1 MLPKFAD
8 VVIIGG
14 GVIGSSIAYHLAKE
28 NIGAVVLDKED
39 FVSGSS
45 GACEGLLLLQSKKP
59 GIHLELAI
67 ASTRRFP
74 QLSEELGS
82 EIEYE
87 QKGGLVIIES
97 EEELDAMKLFVEK
110 QKACGVDLTLLDR
123 EQTLEMEPAL
133 SPHIVGATYS
143 PLEGQVNPFLLT
155 RAFLGAAEK
164 LGAKVFTHAEVRG
177 IGISKGHINA
187 VNTTKGRIETP
198 VVINAAGALAGTIGD
213 LVNLNIPV
221 KPRRGQILVTES
233 VPPLVRYCILSA
245 AYIAAK
251 FNPSLAESGGMG
263 FAVEQTKNGNVL
275 IGSTREF
282 AGFDRQTTFDGVN
295 TIASQILRVFPSL
308 KDLHVIRAYAG
319 LRPYT
324 PDGLPIL
331 GPVESLEGFIMAAG
345 HEGDGITL
353 SPVTGE
359 IIAKVITRGEIPFPM
374 DHFKLE
380 RFDTAS

>member
-14 GVIGSSIAYHLAKE
+14 GVIGGSIAYHLAKE
-28 NIGAVVLDKED
+28 KIYALVLEKADIA
-39 FVSGSS
+39 SGSS

-59 GIHLELAI
+59 GIHLELALS
-67 ASTRRFP
+67 STLRFP
-74 QLSEELGS
+74 QLSEELGF

-97 EEELDAMKLFVEK
+97 EEELEAMKLFVEK
-110 QKACGVDLTLLDR
+110 QKAYGVDLTLLDTA
-123 EQTLEMEPAL
+123 QTLEMEPAL
-133 SPHIVGATYS
+133 SPHIIGATYS
-143 PLEGQVNPFLLT
+143 PFEGQVNPFLLT

-177 IGISKGHINA
+177 IGISKGRVSA
-187 VNTTKGRIETP
+187 VNTTKGRIESSLI
-198 VVINAAGALAGTIGD
+198 VNASGAYAAAIGD
-213 LVNLNIPV
+213 MVNLNIPI

-233 VPPLVRYCILSA
+233 VPPFVRYCILSA
-245 AYIAAK
+245 KYIAAK
-251 FNPSLAESGGMG
+251 FDPALAESGGMG
-263 FAVEQTKNGNVL
+263 FAVEQTANGNVL

-282 AGFDRQTTFDGVN
+282 VGFDRQTTFKGVN
-295 TIASQILRVFPSL
+295 TIASQILQVLPKL
-308 KDLHVIRAYAG
+308 KDLHVIRAFAG

-331 GPVESLEGFIMAAG
+331 GAVEGLEGFIMAAG

-374 DHFKLE
+374 DHFRLE

>member
-28 NIGAVVLDKED
+28 KIGSVVLDKED
-39 FVSGSS
+39 FISGSS

-67 ASTRRFP
+67 ASTRRFS
-74 QLSEELGS
+74 QLSEELGF

-123 EQTLEMEPAL
+123 DQTLEMEPAL
-133 SPHIVGATYS
+133 SPHIIGATYS
-143 PLEGQVNPFLLT
+143 PFEGQVNPFLLT

-198 VVINAAGALAGTIGD
+198 LVINAAGALAGTIGD

-233 VPPLVRYCILSA
+233 VPPFVRYCILSA
-245 AYIAAK
+245 TYIAAK

-282 AGFDRQTTFDGVN
+282 VGFDRQTTFDGVN
-295 TIASQILRVFPSL
+295 TIAGQILRVFPSL

-331 GPVESLEGFIMAAG
+331 GTVEGLEGFIMAAG

-359 IIAKVITRGEIPFPM
+359 IIAKVITRGEISFPM

>member
-14 GVIGSSIAYHLAKE
+14 GVIGSSVAYHLAKE
-28 NIGAVVLDKED
+28 KIGAVVLEKED
-39 FVSGSS
+39 FISGSS

-67 ASTRRFP
+67 ASTRRFS
-74 QLSEELGS
+74 QLSEELGF

-123 EQTLEMEPAL
+123 DQTLEMEPAL
-133 SPHIVGATYS
+133 SPHIIGATYS
-143 PLEGQVNPFLLT
+143 PFEGQVNPFLLT

-198 VVINAAGALAGTIGD
+198 LVINAAGALAGTIGD

-245 AYIAAK
+245 TYIAAK

-282 AGFDRQTTFDGVN
+282 VGFDRQTTFDGVN
-295 TIASQILRVFPSL
+295 TIAGQILRVFPSL

-331 GPVESLEGFIMAAG
+331 GTVEGLEGFIMAAG